1 LLEVATMSGQ
11 SRPAGICPNC
21 YATWRARRPRP
32 TAVYCHHLGNAARP
46 TVNGWQI
53 LESISA
59 RDLAALRAEG
69 LL

>member
-1 LLEVATMSGQ
+1 MSGQ
-11 SRPAGICPNC
+11 HPAGICRNC
-21 YATWRARRPRP
+21 SVVWQAKRPRP
-32 TAVYCHHLGNAARP
+32 TAVFCWHLGNAARP